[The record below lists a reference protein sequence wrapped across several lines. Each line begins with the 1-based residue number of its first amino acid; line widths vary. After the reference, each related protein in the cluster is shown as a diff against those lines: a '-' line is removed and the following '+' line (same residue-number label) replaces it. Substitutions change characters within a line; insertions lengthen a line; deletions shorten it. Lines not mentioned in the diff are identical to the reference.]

1 MLTFEGQEFL
11 GTQAIMTKIAVRFFR
26 GGGVIRRASALASPT
41 TSRAWTFSP
50 LAMEAS

>member
-26 GGGVIRRASALASPT
+26 GDGVIRRVSVLASPT
-41 TSRAWTFSP
+41 TSRAWTFNP
-50 LAMEAS
+50 LATEAS